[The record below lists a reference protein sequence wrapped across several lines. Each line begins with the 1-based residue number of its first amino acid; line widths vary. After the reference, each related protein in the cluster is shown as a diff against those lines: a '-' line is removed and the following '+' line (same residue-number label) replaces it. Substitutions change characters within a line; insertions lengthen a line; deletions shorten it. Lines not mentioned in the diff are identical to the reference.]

1 MEWERVRMYRQNL
14 HYLQSTTRK
23 PGQAQNIIKVE
34 KEVKDNSEKWLN
46 IEESIV
52 KQKSRVQWLQLGD
65 ENTTYFHAS
74 LKTRIAQ
81 NKITSLTTATGRVGN
96 NSTDIEEEIIS
107 FYKQLLGSCATQL
120 PAVNPLIMRNGPV
133 LNRSQQA

>member
-14 HYLQSTTRK
+14 HYLQSTMRK
-23 PGQAQNIIKVE
+23 PGPAQNIIKVE

-65 ENTTYFHAS
+65 ENTTYFQAS

-81 NKITSLTTATGRVGN
+81 NKITSLTTATGRIGN

-120 PAVNPLIMRNGPV
+120 PVVNPLIMRNGPV